1 MADQTEVIRDRV
13 RAAFESDTPLCI
25 EGGGTKRFLGRAP
38 AGEPLKVGE
47 APRGRQPCAERA
59 SCSPCGR
66 GRRWPIRRRPLA
78 EHGQWL
84 AFDPPR
90 HEEASTIGGVVAC
103 ALSGPAR
110 PWTGAVRDFVLG
122 TRIVNGRGDVLSF
135 GGEVMKNVAGYDV
148 SRLMA
153 GALGTLGVLLEVS
166 FKLLPRPA
174 WDRTRVLELT
184 AGEAIRR
191 LTEWARAPLPIL
203 GACHDGERLHVRL
216 AGAQGLRRRGRGA
229 DRRRAR
235 GRVPVGEPPRP
246 PPPVLRERRGWAAGL
261 AALRSRPRAPPS
273 TFRAPVL
280 IDWGGAQRW
289 VRSDAPGP
297 ELRAAAEAAGGHAT
311 LLSGRRPRR
320 ALPPARRRARRSPCA
335 PQVRVRP
342 PPDPE
347 PRPAVP
353 RPLTLAEPSSRPP
366 ERTSAMQ
373 TSIPASILDTPNGRE
388 APKGSCESACTAG
401 SATRPAPPISSSAT
415 SWTARGGGS
424 IS

>member
-47 APRGRQPCAERA
+47 HRGVVNHAPSELVLTVRA
-59 SCSPCGR
+59 GTPVADTQAA
-66 GRRWPIRRRPLA
+66 LA

-90 HEEASTIGGVVAC
+90 HEKASTIGGVVAC

-166 FKLLPRPA
+166 FRLLPRPA

-216 AGAQGLRRRGRGA
+216 AGAQASVAEAAERIG
-229 DRRRAR
+229 
-235 GRVPVGEPPRP
+235 GEPGDGSLWESLRDHRHPFFANAEDG
-246 PPPVLRERRGWAAGL
+246 PPVWRLSVPAH
-261 AALRSRPRAPPS
+261 APPVDLPGS
-273 TFRAPVL
+273 VL

-311 LLSGRRPRR
+311 CFRGGDRDEPFHPLAEGLDDLHARLKCAFDPRR
-320 ALPPARRRARRSPCA
+320 ILNPGRLY
-335 PQVRVRP
+335 
-342 PPDPE
+342 PD
-347 PRPAVP
+347 
-353 RPLTLAEPSSRPP
+353 L
-366 ERTSAMQ
+366 
-373 TSIPASILDTPNGRE
+373 
-388 APKGSCESACTAG
+388 
-401 SATRPAPPISSSAT
+401 
-415 SWTARGGGS
+415 
-424 IS
+424 